1 MGKKAI
7 FIPTPGQ
14 SEQEYIGERMRK
26 MGYSPSLSQRKF
38 NLSEAAEMLE
48 LCSGLPKLG
57 PYRPPFGEM
66 FKIFEG

>member
-1 MGKKAI
+1 
-7 FIPTPGQ
+7 
-14 SEQEYIGERMRK
+14 